1 MKIPFSKIREIK
13 IPATMI
19 YTGLI
24 ASYLSFLMLFLR
36 RTKISFFSTF
46 LFFILGI
53 VLCIW
58 KRPDRQADRIQIFA
72 VFYSV
77 VIELFCGSAFYKHW
91 LYSPGVYD
99 LAIIFDT
106 SVRGITLVLSGA
118 FCILALFFLSGF
130 VQETLQ
136 YAERFRKKFPYLQNI
151 LMILILSVFCVV
163 YAQKMQDL
171 PALSMG
177 VGKFL
182 WGVGIV
188 FATIL
193 TLYTVSNSI
202 VFAMICGSANFMI
215 LSFINVY
222 VYSFRQR
229 LFNPVD
235 IFSFS
240 TAINVRGSYSLF
252 PIPNGILLALVLWSA
267 LLLLFCKLASNEKY
281 RASAKLR
288 IGAALLSVV
297 GIFSIAVYANNL
309 NGSHWYNDGAKE
321 NGYILDFT
329 SKIKEIKI
337 AKPNGYKL
345 QNINDLAN
353 QFSAD
358 SENKSSQNTPHIIVI
373 MDEAF
378 SDLGVVGNVSTNREV
393 TPFIS
398 ALKENTVRGYA
409 LVSVHGGN
417 TASSEFEFLT
427 SNSMAWLA
435 PNSVPYQQYVKSTS
449 YALPSI
455 LKTNFGYKSI
465 AMHPYDASGWN
476 RPEVYEH
483 FGFDE
488 TYFIEDFPNRDLVRC
503 YVSDREMFD
512 EMIEKYEEN
521 RENPLFLFGVT
532 MQNHGGYL
540 LDGGY
545 DHSITLSGYKKAYPD
560 VEQYLSLLL
569 ETDRAVERLISYFE
583 KVDDEVLI
591 LFYGDH
597 QPAIDVDFYKE
608 IRKDGFK
615 SLNDLQ
621 TKYRVP
627 FFLWTNY
634 DIEEKEIE
642 LTSVNYLSTY
652 VYENAG
658 LPLPPY
664 NRFLKEMEQV
674 VPAIN
679 AYGFYSKE
687 TNSFLPLSK
696 GNKEEKMWLKY
707 YKHLQYNNLFDPKN
721 RNESMFPTSN
731 P

>member
-1 MKIPFSKIREIK
+1 MKK
-13 IPATMI
+13 
-19 YTGLI
+19 
-24 ASYLSFLMLFLR
+24 
-36 RTKISFFSTF
+36 
-46 LFFILGI
+46 
-53 VLCIW
+53 
-58 KRPDRQADRIQIFA
+58 
-72 VFYSV
+72 
-77 VIELFCGSAFYKHW
+77 
-91 LYSPGVYD
+91 
-99 LAIIFDT
+99 
-106 SVRGITLVLSGA
+106 
-118 FCILALFFLSGF
+118 
-130 VQETLQ
+130 
-136 YAERFRKKFPYLQNI
+136 
-151 LMILILSVFCVV
+151 
-163 YAQKMQDL
+163 
-171 PALSMG
+171 
-177 VGKFL
+177 
-182 WGVGIV
+182 
-188 FATIL
+188 
-193 TLYTVSNSI
+193 NSI
-202 VFAMICGSANFMI
+202 
-215 LSFINVY
+215 
-222 VYSFRQR
+222 
-229 LFNPVD
+229 
-235 IFSFS
+235 
-240 TAINVRGSYSLF
+240 
-252 PIPNGILLALVLWSA
+252 
-267 LLLLFCKLASNEKY
+267 
-281 RASAKLR
+281 
-288 IGAALLSVV
+288 
-297 GIFSIAVYANNL
+297 
-309 NGSHWYNDGAKE
+309 
-321 NGYILDFT
+321 
-329 SKIKEIKI
+329 
-337 AKPNGYKL
+337 
-345 QNINDLAN
+345 
-353 QFSAD
+353 
-358 SENKSSQNTPHIIVI
+358 
-373 MDEAF
+373 
-378 SDLGVVGNVSTNREV
+378 
-393 TPFIS
+393 
-398 ALKENTVRGYA
+398 
-409 LVSVHGGN
+409 
-417 TASSEFEFLT
+417 
-427 SNSMAWLA
+427 
-435 PNSVPYQQYVKSTS
+435 
-449 YALPSI
+449 
-455 LKTNFGYKSI
+455 
-465 AMHPYDASGWN
+465 
-476 RPEVYEH
+476 
-483 FGFDE
+483 E